1 MFSHD
6 QPHQEME
13 CLFRFKEI
21 KTKKWTERGFNSAFK
36 MLLRPVDPTI
46 KMKAKVKLEPM
57 HLRPDGY
64 PKAPEAADRRRRSRA
79 YNGITHDGFIPTVAF
94 RQVPE
99 GERSAWS
106 RLEEAAP

>member
-36 MLLRPVDPTI
+36 KLLRPVDPTI
-46 KMKAKVKLEPM
+46 KMKAKVKLESM

-64 PKAPEAADRRRRSRA
+64 PKAPRLLIADGDQGHTTALLTMASFQRLLFGKYRREK
-79 YNGITHDGFIPTVAF
+79 G
-94 RQVPE
+94 VP
-99 GERSAWS
+99 GQD
-106 RLEEAAP
+106 